1 MDQRP
6 IKAVEVW
13 LEPILESVRLEYP
26 NVTLQ
31 LKRGTLLMVVA
42 HGSQRRLSYA
52 LTESTIDR
60 IAEGSEQIKLEI
72 RQNVFDLARD
82 SEAVISE

>member
-1 MDQRP
+1 
-6 IKAVEVW
+6 
-13 LEPILESVRLEYP
+13 
-26 NVTLQ
+26 
-31 LKRGTLLMVVA
+31 MVVA